1 MVQAPKAVSL
11 RLKQGAFLPMSLKFR
26 GNHRALSG
34 YILLSQEGGPLPG
47 PQRGLLTNTWKWIT
61 QGDICD
67 DKARDFIGK
76 GHLGGEQEGKGAQE
90 DSPATW
96 HTALGF
102 MVTRLVSGLP
112 LASHSDSGSF
122 LVAHAL
128 LSQDGFQQG
137 GFQEVVGH
145 VCFLWLFPNSSSWWW
160 LVSSMFLTRTS
171 CCQITHAHGY

>member
-1 MVQAPKAVSL
+1 MLCKTVTTENLQRLSLGFRRGSNSYAAHKAVSL

-34 YILLSQEGGPLPG
+34 YILLSQEVGPLPG
-47 PQRGLLTNTWKWIT
+47 PPRGPLCNTWKWIIH
-61 QGDICD
+61 GDTWD
-67 DKARDFIGK
+67 DKARDFVGK
-76 GHLGGEQEGKGAQE
+76 GHPGGEQDGKGTQE
-90 DSPATW
+90 DCSATW

-102 MVTRLVSGLP
+102 KVTRLVSGLP

-128 LSQDGFQQG
+128 LSQDGFQGG

-145 VCFLWLFPNSSSWWW
+145 VLFP
-160 LVSSMFLTRTS
+160 LTFS
-171 CCQITHAHGY
+171 